1 MTFTLTSSPLRY
13 TVTDA
18 TVGQYF
24 IDLANQFTHIANR
37 SALKQEASRW
47 RVPRRVLDD
56 VGDVSA
62 FGSAGQGFALAR
74 PCRAFHDRVVFP
86 RVHAF
91 SWLELVSAS
100 RYPQRIVPRSLTR
113 IVRGESVEASLGL
126 SDQGHEIRRA
136 LTKWEALTEEFAV
149 EKCLMTRFR

>member
-1 MTFTLTSSPLRY
+1 MRPSVSISSTLRTSSRILLIGPPSSKSL
-13 TVTDA
+13 
-18 TVGQYF
+18 
-24 IDLANQFTHIANR
+24 LAGESSKR
-37 SALKQEASRW
+37 L
-47 RVPRRVLDD
+47 LDD

-100 RYPQRIVPRSLTR
+100 RCPQRIVPRSLTR